1 MVKEAVY
8 LLQQSAPK
16 ASPDVGNVHG
26 SSFEADNKLNFI
38 LWFFF
43 RFFFFLFRTK
53 SNHMSSVLLL
63 QTCIYLA
70 NILTDFQNTMLQY
83 GLVGHYR
90 FKYFNAL
97 FISYL
102 PQASCLEL

>member
-1 MVKEAVY
+1 
-8 LLQQSAPK
+8 
-16 ASPDVGNVHG
+16 
-26 SSFEADNKLNFI
+26 
-38 LWFFF
+38 
-43 RFFFFLFRTK
+43 
-53 SNHMSSVLLL
+53 MSSVLLL

-83 GLVGHYR
+83 GLVRHYR